1 MTDIAIM
8 SEMSL
13 REQFEKETG
22 YKLPDVRDYNSFELN
37 VKLADYYERFSGWMK
52 SKCEELQKENT
63 KLKGKYNHLENH
75 ANERVHDLHQ
85 QLTAQS
91 KELEAWQIRQPEQA
105 IAELTL
111 SELGLRIAKINDA
124 NGWTPITLEDWND
137 DYKITAML
145 GLIMT
150 ECSEAIEAHRDND
163 FENFGEEMA
172 DILIR
177 AIDLAERLRIKTYEE
192 IVSKLDKNENRG
204 HKHGGKRI

>member
-85 QLTAQS
+85 QLTAQA
-91 KELEAWQIRQPEQA
+91 KELEAWQAKSNRQKGDIRKVHSELDTLKRRVGEESRQPEQA
-105 IAELTL
+105 IAEADMMLHIAEGQLLGYYL
-111 SELGLRIAKINDA
+111 SSCGTSITELVESMGLEQGEWENLSGRVNLKDVDRQ
-124 NGWTPITLEDWND
+124 E
-137 DYKITAML
+137 
-145 GLIMT
+145 
-150 ECSEAIEAHRDND
+150 IEEYFLAVC
-163 FENFGEEMA
+163 EGGGE
-172 DILIR
+172 
-177 AIDLAERLRIKTYEE
+177 
-192 IVSKLDKNENRG
+192 
-204 HKHGGKRI
+204 

>member
-1 MTDIAIM
+1 MSPNDI
-8 SEMSL
+8 L

-37 VKLADYYERFSGWMK
+37 VKLADYCERFSGWMK

>member
-1 MTDIAIM
+1 M
-8 SEMSL
+8 SE
-13 REQFEKETG
+13 ET
-22 YKLPDVRDYNSFELN
+22 RRLN
-37 VKLADYYERFSGWMK
+37 DII
-52 SKCEELQKENT
+52 
-63 KLKGKYNHLENH
+63 
-75 ANERVHDLHQ
+75 
-85 QLTAQS
+85 TAQA
-91 KELEAWQIRQPEQA
+91 KELEAWQAKSNRQKGDIRKVYSELETLKRRVSEESRQPEQA

-177 AIDLAERLRIKTYEE
+177 AIELAERLRIKTYEE

>member
-85 QLTAQS
+85 QLTALKKTIEDKDEKEQS
-91 KELEAWQIRQPEQA
+91 CLNN
-105 IAELTL
+105 
-111 SELGLRIAKINDA
+111 SV
-124 NGWTPITLEDWND
+124 
-137 DYKITAML
+137 
-145 GLIMT
+145 
-150 ECSEAIEAHRDND
+150 
-163 FENFGEEMA
+163 
-172 DILIR
+172 
-177 AIDLAERLRIKTYEE
+177 KTMR
-192 IVSKLDKNENRG
+192 KNNMDCTG
-204 HKHGGKRI
+204 VAT